1 MYNEL
6 SEGDIKKMEEEIQLR
21 IANIRP
27 KISQAIRDA
36 KELGDLSENA
46 EYHAA
51 RRERGKNEGRIE
63 YLRAMIK
70 TANIIRPNPNPNE
83 VGLFDKVEIYF
94 EDEDDTEIMEIS
106 TTMRYDTRKNIISKE
121 SPFGKAIWGKHIGD
135 RVKVEVD
142 KDNFYYI
149 VIKDIKKGAVDDI
162 DLPLS

>member
-6 SEGDIKKMEEEIQLR
+6 SEGDIKLMNEEIQFR
-21 IANIRP
+21 ITNIRP
-27 KISQAIRDA
+27 KISQAIISA

-51 RRERGKNEGRIE
+51 RREKGKNEGRIE

-70 TANIIRPNPNPNE
+70 TATVIGPNPNLNE
-83 VGLFDKVEIYF
+83 VGLFDKVEVYF
-94 EDEDDTEIMEIS
+94 EDEDDTEIMEMS

-149 VIKDIKKGAVDDI
+149 VIKGIKKGTVDDI
-162 DLPLS
+162 NVSLS